1 MPRLFTVVVAA
12 VAVACLST
20 GAVSAATDPGQPVR
34 SVTEGVRQISSTGD
48 GATREAAIARV
59 LHDNFDLGYMAR
71 AALGAH
77 WDEANAQQRARLVAA
92 LEASEARAYTER
104 LGMLANYS
112 VTVDRVT
119 ARADGGWT
127 VDSSAN
133 AAGGMPI
140 KLAWDVRDSGQGPRI
155 VDVKVAGVSLFLTR
169 QSEFNAYI
177 RKTGSIEPL
186 VAALEAKAN
195 R

>member
-1 MPRLFTVVVAA
+1 MSRLFSVVVAA
-12 VAVACLST
+12 VAAACLSA
-20 GAVSAATDPGQPVR
+20 GAVSAAMDPGQPVR
-34 SVTEGVRQISSTGD
+34 SVTSGVRQISNTGG
-48 GATREAAIARV
+48 GAAREAAIAKV

-77 WDEANAQQRARLVAA
+77 WDAANEQQRTRLVAA

-104 LGMLANYS
+104 LGQLANYN

-127 VDSSAN
+127 VDSSAS
-133 AAGGMPI
+133 GGLMPI
-140 KLAWDVRDSGQGPRI
+140 KLAWDVRDTGQGPRI
-155 VDVKVAGVSLFLTR
+155 VDVKVAGVSMFAIR

>member
-1 MPRLFTVVVAA
+1 
-12 VAVACLST
+12 
-20 GAVSAATDPGQPVR
+20 
-34 SVTEGVRQISSTGD
+34 
-48 GATREAAIARV
+48 V

-77 WDEANAQQRARLVAA
+77 WDAASEQQRTRFVAA

-104 LGMLANYS
+104 LGKLASYN

-127 VDSSAN
+127 VDSSAS
-133 AAGGMPI
+133 GGLMPI

-155 VDVKVAGVSLFLTR
+155 VDVKVSGVSMFATR

-177 RKTGSIEPL
+177 RQTGSIEPL
-186 VAALEAKAN
+186 VAALEAKAS

>member
-1 MPRLFTVVVAA
+1 MSRLFTVVLAA
-12 VAVACLST
+12 VAAACLSA
-20 GAVSAATDPGQPVR
+20 GAVSAAMDPSQPVR
-34 SVTEGVRQISSTGD
+34 SVTSGVRQISNTGG
-48 GATREAAIARV
+48 GAREAAIARV

-77 WDEANAQQRARLVAA
+77 WGAANEQQRARFVAA

-104 LGMLANYS
+104 LGVLANYS

-127 VDSSAN
+127 VDSSAT
-133 AAGGMPI
+133 GGLMPI

-155 VDVKVAGVSLFLTR
+155 VDVKVEGVSMFATR
-169 QSEFNAYI
+169 QSEFSAYI

>member
-1 MPRLFTVVVAA
+1 MPKLFSVVLAA
-12 VAVACLST
+12 VAAACLST
-20 GAVSAATDPGQPVR
+20 GAVSAAMDPGQPVR
-34 SVTEGVRQISSTGD
+34 SVASDVRQISTTAG
-48 GATREAAIARV
+48 GTAREAAIAKV

-77 WDEANAQQRARLVAA
+77 WDAANEQQRGRLVAA

-104 LGMLANYS
+104 LGMLANYR

-127 VDSSAN
+127 VDSSAT
-133 AAGGMPI
+133 GSGMPI
-140 KLAWDVRDSGQGPRI
+140 RLAWDVRDSGQGPRI
-155 VDVKVAGVSLFLTR
+155 VDVKIAGVSLFATR
-169 QSEFNAYI
+169 QSEFSAYI

>member
-127 VDSSAN
+127 VDSTAN
-133 AAGGMPI
+133 AGGVPV

>member
-1 MPRLFTVVVAA
+1 MPRLFSVVLAA
-12 VAVACLST
+12 VAAACLSA
-20 GAVSAATDPGQPVR
+20 GAVSAAMDPGQPVR
-34 SVTEGVRQISSTGD
+34 SVASDVRQISNTASGT
-48 GATREAAIARV
+48 AREAAIAKV

-77 WDEANAQQRARLVAA
+77 WDAANEQQRARLVAA

-133 AAGGMPI
+133 AGGMPI
-140 KLAWDVRDSGQGPRI
+140 RLAWDVRDSGRGPRI
-155 VDVKVAGVSLFLTR
+155 VDVKIAGVSLFVTR
-169 QSEFNAYI
+169 QSEFNAYV

-186 VAALEAKAN
+186 VAALEAKAG

>member
-1 MPRLFTVVVAA
+1 MPRLFSVIVAA
-12 VAVACLST
+12 VAAACLSA
-20 GAVSAATDPGQPVR
+20 GAVSAAMDPAQPVR
-34 SVTEGVRQISSTGD
+34 SVTSGVRQISNAGG
-48 GATREAAIARV
+48 GAREAAIARV

-77 WDEANAQQRARLVAA
+77 WDAANAQQRARLVAA
-92 LEASEARAYTER
+92 LEASEARAYSER
-104 LGMLANYS
+104 LGMLADYT
-112 VTVDRVT
+112 VTVDHVT

-127 VDSSAN
+127 VDSSAT
-133 AAGGMPI
+133 GGLAPI

-155 VDVKVAGVSLFLTR
+155 VDVKVAGVSLFVTR

>member
-1 MPRLFTVVVAA
+1 MSRLFNVVVAA
-12 VAVACLST
+12 VAAAVLSVS
-20 GAVSAATDPGQPVR
+20 AVSAAMDPGQPVR
-34 SVTEGVRQISSTGD
+34 SVTSGVRQISNTG
-48 GATREAAIARV
+48 GPAREAAIARV

-77 WDEANAQQRARLVAA
+77 WGAASEEQRARFVAA

-104 LGMLANYS
+104 LGKLASYD

-127 VDSSAN
+127 VDSRAS
-133 AAGGMPI
+133 GGLMPI
-140 KLAWDVRDSGQGPRI
+140 RLSWDVRDSGQGPRI
-155 VDVKVAGVSLFLTR
+155 VDVKVEGVSMFATR
-169 QSEFNAYI
+169 QSEFSAYI
-177 RKTGSIEPL
+177 RQTGSIEPL